1 MIGRLFLRGIKMKLT
16 GAEIICE
23 CLLEQ
28 GVDTVFGYPGGA
40 ALNTYDALYK
50 YSDKIT
56 HILTAHEQ
64 GASHAADGY
73 ARSTG
78 KTGVVLTTS
87 GPGATNIVTGIAT
100 ANIDSIPIV
109 AITANVTTDQL
120 GRDSFQ
126 EVDIV
131 DIVKPITKDSWLVET
146 VEDLAPSIRRAFALA
161 KSGRKGPVLIDVPKD
176 ITAQVTEYTPEPKA
190 HRELIEIQNPG
201 SIRRVQELIRNA
213 KRPMIYAGGGIISAN
228 ACKELQEFARLIDAP
243 VCCSLMGL
251 GTIPASDPLCIGNIG
266 MHGGYETGMITAE
279 CDLMI
284 SCAARFSDRVAGDR
298 EKFGNQAKIVQLEID
313 DKEINKNVKVDEYI
327 LGDVK
332 ASLSALVIGLEQQSH
347 PDWLSQIDEWKHKFD
362 DVKPYEDEFPQAHD
376 VIYAVNDLKKP
387 EDIIATDVGQ
397 HQMWVAQYAKIE
409 RERTLLT
416 SGGMGTMGFGM
427 GAAIGAQVAHPERRV
442 FLFTGDGSFH
452 MNLNELVT
460 MKSYNLPVIVLVMN
474 NRVLGMVRQWQKL
487 FYGSRFSQTD
497 PHRATDFV
505 KLANAFGVEGMR
517 ITRDD
522 EIMPTLEK
530 AIALNAPVV
539 IDVQI
544 SPDENVL
551 PMIPPG
557 KTVDDIVTSM

>member
-1 MIGRLFLRGIKMKLT
+1 MQLT

-50 YSDKIT
+50 YSDRIN

-78 KTGVVLTTS
+78 RTGVVMTTS
-87 GPGATNIVTGIAT
+87 GPGATNIVTGLAT
-100 ANIDSIPIV
+100 ANIDSIPLV
-109 AITANVTTDQL
+109 AITGNVTTDQL

-131 DIVKPITKDSWLVET
+131 NIVKPVTKASYLVEK
-146 VEDLAPSIRRAFALA
+146 VEDLADTIRKAFALA
-161 KSGRKGPVLIDVPKD
+161 QQGRKGPVLVDVPKD
-176 ITAQVTEYTPEPKA
+176 VTANKTEFTPKEPEKPI
-190 HRELIEIQNPG
+190 RFEIKNPE
-201 SIRRVQELIRNA
+201 SVRRVQQLIRNS
-213 KRPMIYAGGGIISAN
+213 KRPMIYAGGGILSAN
-228 ACKELQEFARLIDAP
+228 ASPEFKDFAELIDAP

-251 GTIPASDPLCIGNIG
+251 GCIPASHPLCVGNIG
-266 MHGGYETGMITAE
+266 MHGGYESGMATAE
-279 CDLMI
+279 CDLLI
-284 SCAARFSDRVAGDR
+284 ACGARFSDRVAGDR
-298 EKFGNQAKIVQLEID
+298 EKFGEQAKIVQLEID
-313 DKEINKNVKVDEYI
+313 EKEINKNVKVDEYI
-327 LGDVK
+327 LGDIK
-332 ASLSALVIGLEQQSH
+332 DILIALTVGLEQQKH
-347 PDWLSQIDEWKHKFD
+347 EDWLAKIEVWKHHFD
-362 DVKPYEDEFPQAHD
+362 NVEASKSEYPLPQDILQAINEIKAD
-376 VIYAVNDLKKP
+376 

-397 HQMWVAQYAKIE
+397 HQMWVAQYSKIE
-409 RERTLLT
+409 ARKTLLT

-427 GAAIGAQVAHPERRV
+427 GAAIGAQVSHPDKRV
-442 FLFTGDGSFH
+442 FLITGDGSFH

-460 MKSYNLPVIVLVMN
+460 MKSYDLPVVMVVMN
-474 NRVLGMVRQWQKL
+474 NSVLGMVRQWQKL

-517 ITRDD
+517 ITKPE
-522 EIMPTLEK
+522 EIKPVLQK
-530 AIALNAPVV
+530 AFDLKKPVLV
-539 IDVQI
+539 DCVI
-544 SPDENVL
+544 SPDVNVL

-557 KTVDDIVTSM
+557 KTIAEIVTEM

>member
-1 MIGRLFLRGIKMKLT
+1 MQLT

-50 YSDKIT
+50 YSDKIN

-78 KTGVVLTTS
+78 KTGVVMTTS
-87 GPGATNIVTGIAT
+87 GPGATNIVTGLAT
-100 ANIDSIPIV
+100 AHIDSIPIV
-109 AITANVTTDQL
+109 AITGNVTTDLL

-131 DIVKPITKDSWLVET
+131 DIVKPVTKASYLVEKA
-146 VEDLAPSIRRAFALA
+146 EDLAPTIRKAFALA
-161 KSGRKGPVLIDVPKD
+161 QDGRKGPVLVDVPKD
-176 ITAQVTEYTPEPKA
+176 VTANKTEFVPSAPKKPE
-190 HRELIEIQNPG
+190 LFEIKNPE
-201 SIRRVQELIRNA
+201 SIRRVQELIRNS
-213 KRPMIYAGGGIISAN
+213 KRPMIYAGGGVISAN
-228 ACKELQEFARLIDAP
+228 ASDEFKAFAELIDAP

-251 GTIPASDPLCIGNIG
+251 GCIPACHPLCVGNIG
-266 MHGGYETGMITAE
+266 MHGGYETGMATDE

-284 SCAARFSDRVAGDR
+284 ACGARFSDRVAGDP
-298 EKFGNQAKIVQLEID
+298 EKFGKQAKIVQLEID
-313 DKEINKNVKVDEYI
+313 EKEINKNVHVDEYI

-332 ASLSALVIGLEQQSH
+332 DILIALTVGLDQQKH
-347 PDWLSQIDEWKHKFD
+347 EDWLAKIEEWKHHFD
-362 DVKPYEDEFPQAHD
+362 SVSAPESDYPLPQE
-376 VIYAVNDLKKP
+376 ILQAVNEIKADD
-387 EDIIATDVGQ
+387 DIIATDVGQ
-397 HQMWVAQYAKIE
+397 HQMWVAQYSKIE
-409 RERTLLT
+409 KNRTLLT

-427 GAAIGAQVAHPERRV
+427 GAAIGAQVSHPDKRV
-442 FLFTGDGSFH
+442 FLVTGDGSFH

-460 MKSYNLPVIVLVMN
+460 MKSYDLPVVVLVMN
-474 NRVLGMVRQWQKL
+474 NSVLGMVRQWQKL

-505 KLANAFGVEGMR
+505 ELAKAFGVEGMR
-517 ITRDD
+517 VTKAE
-522 EIMPTLEK
+522 EIKPVLQKALELK
-530 AIALNAPVV
+530 KPVV
-539 IDVQI
+539 VDCVI

-557 KTVDDIVTSM
+557 KTVNEIITEM

>member
-1 MIGRLFLRGIKMKLT
+1 MIVRLFLRGIKMKLT

-146 VEDLAPSIRRAFALA
+146 IEDLAPSIRRAFALA

-228 ACKELQEFARLIDAP
+228 ACNELQEFARLIDAP

-347 PDWLSQIDEWKHKFD
+347 PDWLSQIEVWKHKFD
-362 DVKPYEDEFPQAHD
+362 DVKPYENEFPQAHD
-376 VIYAVNDLKKP
+376 VNAVNDLKNP
-387 EDIIATDVGQ
+387 DDIIATDVGQ

-517 ITRDD
+517 ITRDE

>member
-1 MIGRLFLRGIKMKLT
+1 MEFRYKGEKYMQLT

-50 YSDKIT
+50 YSDRIK

-78 KTGVVLTTS
+78 KTGVVVTTS

-100 ANIDSIPIV
+100 ANIDSIPLV
-109 AITANVTTDQL
+109 AITGNVNKDLL

-131 DIVKPITKDSWLVET
+131 NIVKPITKASYLVESI
-146 VEDLAPSIRRAFALA
+146 EDLAPTIRKAFALA
-161 KSGRKGPVLIDVPKD
+161 QDGRKGPVLVDVPKD
-176 ITAQVTEYTPEPKA
+176 ITAQK
-190 HRELIEIQNPG
+190 IEIASVNVKGKEPFEIKNPEK
-201 SIRRVQELIRNA
+201 IIIVQEMIRNA
-213 KRPMIYAGGGIISAN
+213 KKPMIYAGGGVISAG
-228 ACKELQEFARLIDAP
+228 ASEEFKAFAELIDAP

-251 GTIPASDPLCIGNIG
+251 GCIPASHPLCIGNIG
-266 MHGGYETGMITAE
+266 MHGGYETGMATAE

-284 SCAARFSDRVAGDR
+284 ACGARFSDRVAGDPS
-298 EKFGNQAKIVQLEID
+298 KFGEQAKIVQFEID
-313 DKEINKNVKVDEYI
+313 EKEINKNVNVDEYI
-327 LGDVK
+327 IGDAK
-332 ASLSALVIGLEQQSH
+332 DILTALAVGLEQQSH
-347 PDWLSQIDEWKHKFD
+347 PEWIKKIDEWKHHFD
-362 DVKPYEDEFPQAHD
+362 GQKLPESEYPLPQE
-376 VIYAVNDLKKP
+376 ILEAVNEIKADD
-387 EDIIATDVGQ
+387 DIIATDVGQ
-397 HQMWVAQYAKIE
+397 HQMWVAQYSKIE
-409 RERTLLT
+409 KSNTLLT

-427 GAAIGAQVAHPERRV
+427 GAAIGAQVSHPDKRV
-442 FLFTGDGSFH
+442 FLVTGDGSFH

-460 MKSYNLPVIVLVMN
+460 MKSYDLPVVVLVMN
-474 NRVLGMVRQWQKL
+474 NTVLGMVRQWQKL
-487 FYGSRFSQTD
+487 FYGSRFSQTN

-505 KLANAFGVEGMR
+505 ELAKAFGVDGMR
-517 ITRDD
+517 I
-522 EIMPTLEK
+522 EK
-530 AIALNAPVV
+530 KEDIKTVLQKAVELNKPVV
-539 IDVQI
+539 IDCRI

-557 KTVDDIVTSM
+557 KTVNEIVTEM

>member
-1 MIGRLFLRGIKMKLT
+1 MKLT

-50 YSDKIT
+50 YSDRIT

-78 KTGVVLTTS
+78 KTGVVITTS
-87 GPGATNIVTGIAT
+87 GPGATNIVTGLAT
-100 ANIDSIPIV
+100 ANIDSIPVV
-109 AITANVTTDQL
+109 AITANVNRDQL

-131 DIVKPITKDSWLVET
+131 NIVKPITKASYLVKTIE
-146 VEDLAPSIRRAFALA
+146 ELAPTIRRAFALA
-161 KSGRKGPVLIDVPKD
+161 NEGRKGPVLLDVPKD
-176 ITAQVTEYTPEPKA
+176 ITAMTTEYEPVEARRYPMIHMENPE
-190 HRELIEIQNPG
+190 
-201 SIRRVQELIRNA
+201 SIPRVQELIRQA
-213 KRPMIYAGGGIISAN
+213 KKPMLYAGGGILSSG
-228 ACKELQEFARLIDAP
+228 ACKEFLQFAELIDAP

-251 GTIPASDPLCIGNIG
+251 GAIPASHPLCVGNIG

-284 SCAARFSDRVAGDR
+284 ACGARFSDRVAGDR
-298 EKFGNQAKIVQLEID
+298 EKFGEQAKIVQLEID
-313 DKEINKNVKVDEYI
+313 KKEINKNVKVNEYV

-332 ASLSALVIGLEQQSH
+332 DALVALLDGLEQQKH
-347 PDWLSQIDEWKHKFD
+347 PEWLAQIDVWKRAID
-362 DVKPYEDEFPQAHD
+362 NSIYNTDEFPQPYD
-376 VIYAVNDLKKP
+376 IIDAVNRFKADD
-387 EDIIATDVGQ
+387 DIIATDVGQ
-397 HQMWVAQYAKIE
+397 HQMWVAQFARIE
-409 RERTLLT
+409 TAHTLLT

-427 GAAIGAQVAHPERRV
+427 GAAIGAQVSHPDKRV

-474 NRVLGMVRQWQKL
+474 NTVLGMVRQWQKL

-505 KLANAFGVEGMR
+505 KLAEAFGVTGMR
-517 ITRDD
+517 ITHDNEID
-522 EIMPTLEK
+522 ETLKK
-530 AIALNAPVV
+530 ALALNEPVV

-557 KTVDDIVTSM
+557 KTVNEIVTEM

>member
-1 MIGRLFLRGIKMKLT
+1 MKLT

-228 ACKELQEFARLIDAP
+228 ACKELQDFARLIDAP

-376 VIYAVNDLKKP
+376 VIYAVNGLKKP

-517 ITRDD
+517 ITRDE

>member
-1 MIGRLFLRGIKMKLT
+1 MKLT

-146 VEDLAPSIRRAFALA
+146 IEDLAPSIRRAFALA

-347 PDWLSQIDEWKHKFD
+347 PDWLSQIEVWKHKFD

-517 ITRDD
+517 ITRDE

>member
-1 MIGRLFLRGIKMKLT
+1 MQLT

-50 YSDKIT
+50 YSDRIN

-78 KTGVVLTTS
+78 KTGVVMTTS
-87 GPGATNIVTGIAT
+87 GPGATNIVTGLAT
-100 ANIDSIPIV
+100 ANIDSIPLV
-109 AITANVTTDQL
+109 AITGNVTTDQL

-131 DIVKPITKDSWLVET
+131 DIVKPVTKASYLVEK
-146 VEDLAPSIRRAFALA
+146 VEDLADTIRKAFALA
-161 KSGRKGPVLIDVPKD
+161 QQGRKGPVLVDVPKD
-176 ITAQVTEYTPEPKA
+176 VTANKTEFTPKEPEKP
-190 HRELIEIQNPG
+190 ELFEIKNPE
-201 SIRRVQELIRNA
+201 SIRRVQELIRNS
-213 KRPMIYAGGGIISAN
+213 KRPMIYAGGGILSAN
-228 ACKELQEFARLIDAP
+228 ASPEFKAFAELIDAP

-251 GTIPASDPLCIGNIG
+251 GCIPARHPLCVGNIG
-266 MHGGYETGMITAE
+266 MHGGYETGMATAE

-284 SCAARFSDRVAGDR
+284 ACGARFSDRVAGDR
-298 EKFGNQAKIVQLEID
+298 EKFGEQAKIVQLEID
-313 DKEINKNVKVDEYI
+313 EKEINKNVKVDEYI
-327 LGDVK
+327 LGDIK
-332 ASLSALVIGLEQQSH
+332 DILIALTVGLEQQKH
-347 PDWLSQIDEWKHKFD
+347 EDWLAKIEVWKHHFD
-362 DVKPYEDEFPQAHD
+362 NVEAPKSEYPLPQDILQAINEIKAD
-376 VIYAVNDLKKP
+376 

-397 HQMWVAQYAKIE
+397 HQMWVAQYSKIE
-409 RERTLLT
+409 ARKTLLT

-427 GAAIGAQVAHPERRV
+427 GAAIGAQVSHPDKRV
-442 FLFTGDGSFH
+442 FLITGDGSFH

-460 MKSYNLPVIVLVMN
+460 MKSYDLPVVIVVMN
-474 NRVLGMVRQWQKL
+474 NSVLGMVRQWQKL

-517 ITRDD
+517 ITKP
-522 EIMPTLEK
+522 EEVKPVLQK
-530 AIALNAPVV
+530 AFDLKKPVV
-539 IDVQI
+539 VDCVI
-544 SPDENVL
+544 SPDVNVL

-557 KTVDDIVTSM
+557 KTIAEIITEM

>member
-1 MIGRLFLRGIKMKLT
+1 MQLT

-50 YSDKIT
+50 YSDRIN

-78 KTGVVLTTS
+78 KTGVVMTTS
-87 GPGATNIVTGIAT
+87 GPGATNIVTGLAT
-100 ANIDSIPIV
+100 ANIDSIPLV
-109 AITANVTTDQL
+109 AITGNVTTDQL

-131 DIVKPITKDSWLVET
+131 NIVKPVTKASYLVEK
-146 VEDLAPSIRRAFALA
+146 VEDLADTIRKAFALA
-161 KSGRKGPVLIDVPKD
+161 QQGRKGPVLVDVPKD
-176 ITAQVTEYTPEPKA
+176 VTANKTEFTPKEPEKP
-190 HRELIEIQNPG
+190 ELFEIKNPE
-201 SIRRVQELIRNA
+201 SIRRVQELIRNS
-213 KRPMIYAGGGIISAN
+213 KRPMIYAGGGILSAN
-228 ACKELQEFARLIDAP
+228 ASPEFKAFAELIDAP

-251 GTIPASDPLCIGNIG
+251 GCIPARHPLCVGNIG
-266 MHGGYETGMITAE
+266 MHGGYETGMATAE

-284 SCAARFSDRVAGDR
+284 ACGARFSDRVAGDR
-298 EKFGNQAKIVQLEID
+298 EKFGEQAKIVQLEID
-313 DKEINKNVKVDEYI
+313 EKEINKNVKVDEYI
-327 LGDVK
+327 LGDIK
-332 ASLSALVIGLEQQSH
+332 DILIALTVGLEQQQH
-347 PDWLSQIDEWKHKFD
+347 KDWLAKIEVWKHHFD
-362 DVKPYEDEFPQAHD
+362 NVEAPKSEYPLPQDILQAINEIKAD
-376 VIYAVNDLKKP
+376 

-397 HQMWVAQYAKIE
+397 HQMWVAQYSKIE
-409 RERTLLT
+409 ARKTLLT

-427 GAAIGAQVAHPERRV
+427 GAAIGAQVSHPDKRV
-442 FLFTGDGSFH
+442 FLITGDGSFH

-460 MKSYNLPVIVLVMN
+460 MKSYDLPVVIVVMN
-474 NRVLGMVRQWQKL
+474 NSVLGMVRQWQKL

-505 KLANAFGVEGMR
+505 KLANAFGIEGMR
-517 ITRDD
+517 ITKP
-522 EIMPTLEK
+522 EEVKPVLQK
-530 AIALNAPVV
+530 AFDLKKPVLV
-539 IDVQI
+539 DCVI
-544 SPDENVL
+544 SPDVNVL

-557 KTVDDIVTSM
+557 KTIAEIITEM

>member
-1 MIGRLFLRGIKMKLT
+1 MQLT

-50 YSDKIT
+50 YSDKIN

-78 KTGVVLTTS
+78 RTGVVMTTS
-87 GPGATNIVTGIAT
+87 GPGATNIVTGLAT
-100 ANIDSIPIV
+100 AHIDSIPIV
-109 AITANVTTDQL
+109 AITGNVTTDLL

-131 DIVKPITKDSWLVET
+131 DIVKPVTKASYLVEK
-146 VEDLAPSIRRAFALA
+146 VEDLAPTIRKAFALA
-161 KSGRKGPVLIDVPKD
+161 QDGRKGPVLVDVPKD
-176 ITAQVTEYTPEPKA
+176 VTASKTEFVPSTPKKP
-190 HRELIEIQNPG
+190 ELFEIKNPE
-201 SIRRVQELIRNA
+201 SIRRVQELIRNS
-213 KRPMIYAGGGIISAN
+213 KRPMIYAGGGVISAN
-228 ACKELQEFARLIDAP
+228 ASDEFKAFAELIDAP

-251 GTIPASDPLCIGNIG
+251 GCIPASHPLCVGNIG
-266 MHGGYETGMITAE
+266 MHGGYETGMATDE

-284 SCAARFSDRVAGDR
+284 ACGARFSDRVAGDP
-298 EKFGNQAKIVQLEID
+298 EKFGKQAKIVQLEID
-313 DKEINKNVKVDEYI
+313 EKEINKNVHVDEYI

-332 ASLSALVIGLEQQSH
+332 DILIALTVGLDQQKH
-347 PDWLSQIDEWKHKFD
+347 EDWLAKIEEWKHHFD
-362 DVKPYEDEFPQAHD
+362 SVNAPESDYPLPQE
-376 VIYAVNDLKKP
+376 ILQAVNEIKADG
-387 EDIIATDVGQ
+387 DIIATDVGQ
-397 HQMWVAQYAKIE
+397 HQMWVAQYSKIE
-409 RERTLLT
+409 KNRTLLT

-427 GAAIGAQVAHPERRV
+427 GAAIGAQVSHPDKRV
-442 FLFTGDGSFH
+442 FLITGDGSFH

-460 MKSYNLPVIVLVMN
+460 MKSYDLPVVVLVMN
-474 NRVLGMVRQWQKL
+474 NSVLGMVRQWQKL

-505 KLANAFGVEGMR
+505 ELAKAFGVEGMR
-517 ITRDD
+517 ITKTE
-522 EIMPTLEK
+522 EIKSVLQKALELK
-530 AIALNAPVV
+530 KPVV
-539 IDVQI
+539 VDCVI

-557 KTVDDIVTSM
+557 KTVNEIITEM